1 MRGKSRVERE
11 FLDAESLVGQLVP
24 EGSVFA
30 FLAEHRRELFPESF
44 IADLFTSGTGR
55 PSLQADLIGSVLVLK
70 ELYDLSDPQ
79 TAEAVRFDLRWK
91 VACGRSLTE
100 TSFDPSMLVYWRKR
114 IAKSQHPD
122 RVFEAVD
129 RVVAETG
136 CCAGGASGCGLGYST
151 TRWPPRIRSPCWW
164 RRCARS
170 PGWCPARGRRWRGSR
185 GWITPSRAS
194 RTSIGTM
201 SRRNGRWCRTW
212 SMTRWRCWGS
222 YAAARGRA

>member
-100 TSFDPSMLVYWRKR
+100 TSFDPVDAGLL
-114 IAKSQHPD
+114 AQTD
-122 RVFEAVD
+122 RQ
-129 RVVAETG
+129 VAAPG
-136 CCAGGASGCGLGYST
+136 SGV
-151 TRWPPRIRSPCWW
+151 
-164 RRCARS
+164 
-170 PGWCPARGRRWRGSR
+170 
-185 GWITPSRAS
+185 
-194 RTSIGTM
+194 
-201 SRRNGRWCRTW
+201 
-212 SMTRWRCWGS
+212 
-222 YAAARGRA
+222 